1 METTTIKK
9 SGGYN
14 VIRKHGV
21 GYVLRELDREHS
33 GFSNPNFIG
42 SGMALR
48 GVLKAGETISQFVKR
63 DTLKT
68 LRPIEKPN

>member
-1 METTTIKK
+1 METTIDR

-14 VIRKHGV
+14 VIKMHGV
-21 GYVLRELDREHS
+21 GYVLRELDRTNT
-33 GFSNPNFIG
+33 GFSNPNFMG

-48 GVLKAGETISQFVKR
+48 GILKAGETIKEFKR
-63 DTLKT
+63 RDRLKQ